1 MNKPLDDILAKM
13 LAAADQI
20 KRVDDNLLMAI
31 AAIAA
36 TGNVQVV
43 EMQSLFG
50 YKPVIMLPPHMYNR
64 MLELIPPTEPQS

>member
-1 MNKPLDDILAKM
+1 MSEQLKKM
-13 LAAADQI
+13 MADLSTAADKI
-20 KRVDDNLLMAI
+20 KALDDNLLMAI

-50 YKPVIMLPPHMYNR
+50 HEPVIMLPPHMYNR
-64 MLELIPPTEPQS
+64 MLELIPPKNP